1 MNQYSEKSAA
11 LQELIDRL
19 PADLPLPPLPPLAPA
34 EGQTDKD
41 WLAAVAR
48 VRAQH
53 DILALEGNRLSGYDN
68 RERVAVG
75 SVTFHQIPVPGDGDG
90 VTVTARAYRPEGP
103 GPFPAVM
110 VLHGGAWWLGGGAVN
125 FDANDIMCR
134 TTCVEA
140 GVIVLNVDH
149 RLAPEYP
156 WPHQTD
162 DVLAALAWMAAD
174 PDGLGIAGD
183 RLAVL
188 GMSSGGNL
196 AASAVLQ
203 THLAGGPQVRVQ
215 VLQAAPLDLT
225 GGSESLALDPLFA
238 VLAPI
243 VRDIYLQGRVEP
255 GDPRVSPLLAEDL
268 AGMPPTALF
277 VGTEDALRDDSRR
290 YAARLR
296 EAGVPV
302 ELHEFAMAHSIA
314 PEEVVDAVFALT
326 AKTLRQYLHD

>member
-1 MNQYSEKSAA
+1 MDQHSEKLAA
-11 LQELIDRL
+11 LREMADRF
-19 PADLPLPPLPPLAPA
+19 PAGQAPPPLPPVVPA
-34 EGQTDKD
+34 EGQTEKD

-53 DILALEGNRLSGYDN
+53 DIAALEGNRLSGYDD

-75 SVTFHQIPVPGDGDG
+75 SVTFHQVPVPGGG
-90 VTVTARAYRPEGP
+90 TVTARAYRPEGP

-110 VLHGGAWWLGGGAVN
+110 VLHGGAWWLAGGAVN
-125 FDANDIMCR
+125 FDANDITCR
-134 TTCVEA
+134 RTCVDA
-140 GVIVLNVDH
+140 GVIVVNLDH

-162 DVLAALAWMAAD
+162 DALAGLRWLAAD

-203 THLAGGPQVRVQ
+203 THLSGGPQVRVQ

-225 GGSESLALDPLFA
+225 GGSESLATDPVFA
-238 VLAPI
+238 MIAPL

-255 GDPRVSPLLAEDL
+255 SDPRVSPLLAEDL

-290 YAARLR
+290 YAARLK

-302 ELHEFAMAHSIA
+302 ELHEFVMAHSIA